1 MEKKDYFNRSE
12 MIEFVMNTVNDYNN
26 RAETSNIAWDFLCD
40 GKKFIDYMIQARPH
54 EEFYICIRKQGLE
67 SGSEEYCQ
75 ERCSVLGLPIM
86 TICIKYLPF
95 YHESRRE
102 YQVTS
107 VSCDLD

>member
-12 MIEFVMNTVNDYNN
+12 MLEYVMNTVNDYNN

-40 GKKFIDYMIQARPH
+40 GNKFIDYMIKACPY

-86 TICIKYLPF
+86 TICIKNLP
-95 YHESRRE
+95 YGHESRRE
-102 YQVTS
+102 YQVTT
-107 VSCDLD
+107 VSCDLE

>member
-1 MEKKDYFNRSE
+1 MEKNDYLNRSE
-12 MIEFVMNTVNDYNN
+12 MLEYVMNTVNDYNN

-67 SGSEEYCQ
+67 AGSEEYCQ

-86 TICIKYLPF
+86 TICIKNLP
-95 YHESRRE
+95 YGHESRRE

-107 VSCDLD
+107 NSCDLE